1 MKFFTEIVDN
11 RVLSKLIKDGAYE
24 VEFVKKRSPEQ
35 HRFYWGLMEF
45 FAIHANPELQLENKK
60 DSHEFFRYRL
70 GTKVFSAEGELVNLK
85 PVSIKFANMP
95 QHEFNTHFNRMFNI
109 VCYELGTDKEAVD
122 KMFNKFILEK
132 KERIEKIKRE
142 VKNG

>member
-11 RVLSKLIKDGAYE
+11 RILSKILKDGAYE

-45 FAIHANPELQLENKK
+45 FAHHSSEALQIETME
-60 DSHEFFRYRL
+60 DSHEFFKYRL
-70 GTKVFSAEGELVNLK
+70 GTKVFNHEGQLINLK

-109 VCYELGTDKEAVD
+109 VCYELGVDKEILD
-122 KMFNKFILEK
+122 KMFNKFMIEK
-132 KERIEKIKRE
+132 KEKRLN
-142 VKNG
+142 NG

>member
-11 RVLSKLIKDGAYE
+11 KILDKKIKDGFYE
-24 VEFVKKRSPEQ
+24 SEFIQKRSPEQ

-45 FAIHANPELQLENKK
+45 FAIHANHDLQLENKD

-70 GTKVFSAEGELVNLK
+70 GTKIFNHKGQIINLK

-95 QHEFNTHFNRMFNI
+95 QHEFNTHVDRMFNI
-109 VCYELGTDKEAVD
+109 VCYELGVDKEILD
-122 KMFNKFILEK
+122 KMFNKFMEEK
-132 KERIEKIKRE
+132 KQKRLN
-142 VKNG
+142 NG